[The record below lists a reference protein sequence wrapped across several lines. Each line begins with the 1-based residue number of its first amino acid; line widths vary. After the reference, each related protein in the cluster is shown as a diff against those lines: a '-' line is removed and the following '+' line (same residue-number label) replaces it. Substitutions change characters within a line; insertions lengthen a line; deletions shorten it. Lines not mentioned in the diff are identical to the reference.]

1 MVESAN
7 VSISYLFI
15 RLIKD
20 KIMSPYP
27 QKHQCGTIIICRQ
40 VYQSVRVVYWS
51 PEKSN
56 NDINNTADYDTN
68 QEFYINYDCII

>member
-1 MVESAN
+1 MD
-7 VSISYLFI
+7 I
-15 RLIKD
+15 RNADLHNGDINYEIKD
-20 KIMSPYP
+20 TMMSPYP